1 MQWFLAMQISAQ
13 LYELIRLDLN
23 FGEGAELG
31 VETFL
36 FCVSEIVITI
46 ADNLIFFVNLIC

>member
-1 MQWFLAMQISAQ
+1 MQISAQ

-23 FGEGAELG
+23 FGEGAELD

-36 FCVSEIVITI
+36 FCVSENYISHTQKAYILDVF
-46 ADNLIFFVNLIC
+46 L